1 MRATCGIF
9 KSRADGERAAR
20 KLRSTE
26 VHWDR
31 ITLLV
36 SGDIG
41 KEVQRGHRSVAEK
54 PGVCKALGAVTGSA
68 VGIAGGF
75 ELGAVASA
83 AAPGIGPVTAVG
95 FWGAVILG
103 LAGAAAGVAAGCAL
117 DNALTDGRPED
128 ESVAFDDA
136 LQDGLSIVLAF
147 TDDGDTTEF
156 VRHVLAAEGVEG
168 AESIDKAR
176 RDWWVGPRRSEPE
189 YYSKRDLSGAGRA
202 YQGEVRAVK
211 GHPGNFVSCESDNSH
226 IVHKE

>member
-9 KSRADGERAAR
+9 KSRADAERAAR

-68 VGIAGGF
+68 VGIA
-75 ELGAVASA
+75 
-83 AAPGIGPVTAVG
+83 
-95 FWGAVILG
+95 
-103 LAGAAAGVAAGCAL
+103 AGCAL

-156 VRHVLAAEGVEG
+156 VRHVLAAEGAEG
-168 AESIDKAR
+168 AESVDKAR
-176 RDWWVGPRRSEPE
+176 QDWWISQRR
-189 YYSKRDLSGAGRA
+189 
-202 YQGEVRAVK
+202 
-211 GHPGNFVSCESDNSH
+211 
-226 IVHKE
+226 